1 MKKKTIVFT
10 GGGTLGHV
18 MPNLYLIDELKNDY
32 DIFYIGSNGIEKD
45 AASKVADF
53 FPIPAIKLERGKI
66 FANFKIPFVLINSI
80 FKAKKILKNIQP
92 DVVFSKGGYVALP
105 VCVAAKMLKIP
116 IVAHESDYS
125 FGLANKII
133 LKVCNT
139 MCVNFKNLEGK
150 NKKIVY
156 TGPIFSSEFE
166 NNSKSF
172 QIGTSIGNINNKKD
186 FSNKLKNESQT
197 LNLESGKPTILFV
210 GGSLGSKKIN
220 DCLFPIVK
228 DLIKN
233 FNIIHLTGKG
243 NNTLKSHDN
252 YNAFETSNDM
262 VRLYNIA
269 DFVVGRSGAGVSA
282 ECFYKRLPMLLI
294 PLENKASRGDQ
305 LLNAKYYKDLGVA
318 EIVRETA
325 LTPTTLLSSIKNF
338 NKNLSKYKSAYKSQ
352 PHINGKQK
360 IIELIKKY

>member
-10 GGGTLGHV
+10 GGGTLGHC
-18 MPNLYLIDELKNDY
+18 MPNLYLIDELKADY
-32 DIFYIGSNGIEKD
+32 DIFYIGSNGIERD
-45 AASKVADF
+45 IASKVADYY
-53 FPIPAIKLERGKI
+53 PIPAIKLTRGKF
-66 FANFKIPFVLINSI
+66 FANLKIPFVLINSI
-80 FKAKKILKNIQP
+80 FKAKKALKNIHP
-92 DVVFSKGGYVALP
+92 DVVFSKGGYVSLP
-105 VCVAAKMLKIP
+105 VCIAAKMLKIP
-116 IVAHESDYS
+116 VIAHESDFS

-150 NKKIVY
+150 NKKIIY
-156 TGPIFSSEFE
+156 TGPIFSREFE
-166 NNSKSF
+166 NNAKNS
-172 QIGTSIGNINNKKD
+172 INNAAGYIKTNNGQQK
-186 FSNKLKNESQT
+186 
-197 LNLESGKPTILFV
+197 LNLDKTKPTILFV

-252 YNAFETSNDM
+252 YNAFEASSDM
-262 VRLYNIA
+262 VSLYNLA

-282 ECFYKRLPMLLI
+282 ECFYKRLPMMLI

-305 LLNAKYYKDLGVA
+305 LLNANYYKNLGVA

-325 LTPTTLLSSIKNF
+325 LTPTSLLSAITNF
-338 NKNLSKYKSAYKSQ
+338 NKNLPKYKAAYKSQ

-360 IIELIKKY
+360 ILELIKKY

>member
-18 MPNLYLIDELKNDY
+18 MPNLYLIDELKADY

-45 AASKVADF
+45 AVSKVADF

-66 FANFKIPFVLINSI
+66 FANLKIPFVLINSI
-80 FKAKKILKNIQP
+80 FKAKKILKNIAP

-105 VCVAAKMLKIP
+105 VCIAAKMLKIP
-116 IVAHESDYS
+116 IIAHESDYS

-156 TGPIFSSEFE
+156 TGPIFSREFE
-166 NNSKSF
+166 NGTKNRN
-172 QIGTSIGNINNKKD
+172 IGESI
-186 FSNKLKNESQT
+186 SNKDISNKIFNGSQS
-197 LNLESGKPTILFV
+197 LNLDNNKPTILFV

-262 VRLYNIA
+262 VRLYNMA

-305 LLNAKYYKDLGVA
+305 LLNANYYNNLGVA

-325 LTPTTLLSSIKNF
+325 LTPTSLLAAIKDF